1 MYIKDEYT
9 LVFRECIIE
18 TQHQTGYEL
27 PEDLQ
32 AYLAILLGSF
42 IDRPYFLPEDS
53 FAQAYMTLKEPKHL
67 SAKELADVCLFV
79 VGVFPN
85 IGKRYGFD
93 ARYYASIGV
102 SSYDIAAQGL
112 NRKLFEQLR
121 DRFDIA
127 SEIIKLST
135 TPPKPSVQIG
145 IL

>member
-1 MYIKDEYT
+1 MYIRDEYT
-9 LVFRECIIE
+9 QVFRECILE

-32 AYLAILLGSF
+32 AYIAILLGSF
-42 IDRPYFLPEDS
+42 VDRPHFLPKDS
-53 FAQAYMTLKEPKHL
+53 FAQAYMTLKDPKHL

-85 IGKRYGFD
+85 MGKRSGLESD
-93 ARYYASIGV
+93 YYASIGV

-112 NRKLFEQLR
+112 NRTLFEQLR

-127 SEIIKLST
+127 SEVIKLST
-135 TPPKPSVQIG
+135 TPPKPSIQIG
-145 IL
+145 L

>member
-9 LVFRECIIE
+9 QVFRECITE

-32 AYLAILLGSF
+32 AYIAILLGSF
-42 IDRPYFLPEDS
+42 VDRPHFLPKDS
-53 FAQAYMTLKEPKHL
+53 FAQAYMTLKDPKHL

-85 IGKRYGFD
+85 MGKRYGLESD
-93 ARYYASIGV
+93 YYASIGV

-112 NRKLFEQLR
+112 NRTLFEQLR

-127 SEIIKLST
+127 SEVIKLST
-135 TPPKPSVQIG
+135 TPPKPSIQIG
-145 IL
+145 I

>member
-1 MYIKDEYT
+1 MYIRDEYT
-9 LVFRECIIE
+9 QVFRECILE

-32 AYLAILLGSF
+32 AYIAILLGSF
-42 IDRPYFLPEDS
+42 VDRPHFLPKDS
-53 FAQAYMTLKEPKHL
+53 FAQAYITLKDPKHL

-85 IGKRYGFD
+85 MGKRYGFKSD
-93 ARYYASIGV
+93 YYASIGV

-112 NRKLFEQLR
+112 NRTLFEQLR

-127 SEIIKLST
+127 SEVIKLST
-135 TPPKPSVQIG
+135 TPPKPSIQIG
-145 IL
+145 L

>member
-1 MYIKDEYT
+1 MYIRDEYT
-9 LVFRECIIE
+9 AVFRECIIE

-32 AYLAILLGSF
+32 AYLAILLGSY
-42 IDRPYFLPEDS
+42 IDRPYFLPQDS
-53 FAQAYMTLKEPKHL
+53 FAQAYMTLREPRHL

-85 IGKRYGFD
+85 MGKRYGLD
-93 ARYYASIGV
+93 ASYYSSIGV

-112 NRKLFEQLR
+112 NKQLFELLR
-121 DRFDIA
+121 DQFDLA

-135 TPPKPSVQIG
+135 SPKPVQLKIG
-145 IL
+145 

>member
-1 MYIKDEYT
+1 MYIRDEYT
-9 LVFRECIIE
+9 QVFRECILE

-32 AYLAILLGSF
+32 AYIAILLGSF
-42 IDRPYFLPEDS
+42 VDRPHFLPKDS
-53 FAQAYMTLKEPKHL
+53 FAQAYMTLKDPKHL

-85 IGKRYGFD
+85 MGKRYGLESD
-93 ARYYASIGV
+93 YYASIGV

-112 NRKLFEQLR
+112 NRTLFEQLR

-127 SEIIKLST
+127 SEVIKLTT
-135 TPPKPSVQIG
+135 TPPKPSIQIG
-145 IL
+145 I

>member
-1 MYIKDEYT
+1 MYIRDEYT
-9 LVFRECIIE
+9 QVFRECILE

-32 AYLAILLGSF
+32 AYIAILLGSF
-42 IDRPYFLPEDS
+42 VDRPHFLPKDS
-53 FAQAYMTLKEPKHL
+53 FAQAYITLKDPKHL

-85 IGKRYGFD
+85 MGKRYGFKSD
-93 ARYYASIGV
+93 YYASIGV

-112 NRKLFEQLR
+112 NRNLFEQLR

-127 SEIIKLST
+127 SEVIKLST
-135 TPPKPSVQIG
+135 TPPKPSIQIG
-145 IL
+145 I

>member
-9 LVFRECIIE
+9 QVFRECIIE

-32 AYLAILLGSF
+32 AYIAILLGSF
-42 IDRPYFLPEDS
+42 VDRPHFLPKDS
-53 FAQAYMTLKEPKHL
+53 FAQAYMTLKDPKHL
-67 SAKELADVCLFV
+67 NAKELADVCLFV

-85 IGKRYGFD
+85 MGKRYGLESD
-93 ARYYASIGV
+93 YYASIGI

-112 NRKLFEQLR
+112 NRTLFEQLR

-127 SEIIKLST
+127 SEVIKLST
-135 TPPKPSVQIG
+135 TPPKPSIQIG
-145 IL
+145 L